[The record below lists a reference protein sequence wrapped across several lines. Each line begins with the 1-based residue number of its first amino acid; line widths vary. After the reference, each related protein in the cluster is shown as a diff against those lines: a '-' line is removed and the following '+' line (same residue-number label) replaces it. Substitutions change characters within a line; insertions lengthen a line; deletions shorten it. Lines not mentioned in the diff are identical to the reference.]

1 MYIIIY
7 SATGAT
13 SSATCSG
20 CVAGKYS
27 SFTGASDIST
37 CKTCVCG
44 TYCLTTGC
52 TSCSNCPPSQYMLP
66 DTSGSFSA
74 GDCIN
79 CQAGLTSEYH
89 RPACGAQTC
98 MSSPVV
104 AVNAGA
110 FDSIESSTAYV
121 VITILTL
128 APGGLGYL
136 VNIVR
141 RKEPRVV
148 VLTLLS
154 ISQHMGLSCASLASE
169 FSLMVILFG
178 SGYVALGILI
188 VLARLLHL
196 IPTGYTVLRVFGPD
210 YISDK
215 EYGSLMAKDHFM
227 SYSYM
232 YAALS
237 FLSLLEAPFLAY
249 LPWYHSDF
257 ASQSKGYPD
266 MFTLR
271 LALYTKIG
279 QSLVLLICNSVFLVK
294 SRSSNMS
301 LSVRGVFYLNIVVST
316 ASAILA
322 AMHVMMRSSILK
334 DVPIKEPSLK
344 SVEGG
349 VGMTDIKKGMDEE
362 VGGGNFKSSSN
373 SSVELSTLPAP
384 ITQRR
389 DTIPPTIDT
398 TTSPLHSECAVLP
411 KDNISAYEAHEDGTN
426 SKNAESLKWNS
437 KMTIRDWILN
447 LIPNIDGPT
456 LHAVSECFRGDDIN
470 TVDEMI
476 VCNKGGVLDIA
487 DIKGY
492 MTKGKMSKLRQVQII
507 NSFKEIVSELS

>member
-1 MYIIIY
+1 MSMTESIYLCYTLILDCMSVCIIIY

-13 SSATCSG
+13 SSATCSD

-27 SFTGASDIST
+27 SFTGAST
-37 CKTCVCG
+37 CTSCVCG
-44 TYCLTTGC
+44 TYCLTKGC

-196 IPTGYTVLRVFGPD
+196 IPTGYTILRVFGPD

-249 LPWYHSDF
+249 LPWYH
-257 ASQSKGYPD
+257 
-266 MFTLR
+266 
-271 LALYTKIG
+271 
-279 QSLVLLICNSVFLVK
+279 
-294 SRSSNMS
+294 
-301 LSVRGVFYLNIVVST
+301 
-316 ASAILA
+316 
-322 AMHVMMRSSILK
+322 
-334 DVPIKEPSLK
+334 
-344 SVEGG
+344 
-349 VGMTDIKKGMDEE
+349 
-362 VGGGNFKSSSN
+362 
-373 SSVELSTLPAP
+373 
-384 ITQRR
+384 
-389 DTIPPTIDT
+389 
-398 TTSPLHSECAVLP
+398 
-411 KDNISAYEAHEDGTN
+411 
-426 SKNAESLKWNS
+426 
-437 KMTIRDWILN
+437 
-447 LIPNIDGPT
+447 
-456 LHAVSECFRGDDIN
+456 
-470 TVDEMI
+470 
-476 VCNKGGVLDIA
+476 
-487 DIKGY
+487 
-492 MTKGKMSKLRQVQII
+492 
-507 NSFKEIVSELS
+507 